1 MSSTGIKPL
10 SSGPLIIRTYND
22 SSINNTFVLGAYDT
36 PVSSGR
42 VLITSSGGRLV
53 PSDNITISSINVGTL
68 SADVFYVS
76 TLNASTLDSYIPYV
90 GAISNVNLNG
100 KQLKNIADATDPHDA
115 VAFGQISS
123 ITGLVPYTSSIKNV
137 DLNAKLLR
145 NIGNGIL
152 PQDAVAL
159 NQLGPSLPAGSAQ
172 GSYIVYDNGAYIN
185 NSTNSINLGLNT
197 YSISPSSIN
206 IGHSAGAGNSGSVSD
221 TVNIGQSTGSSYQAN
236 QTVAIG
242 SNAGATSQGL
252 GSVAIGY
259 KAGYT
264 GQSTGAIAIG
274 WNSAPANQE
283 ARAIAIGES
292 VAGDCI
298 QGAYSIGIGYK
309 AAYNISAAN
318 SIVLNAIGSA
328 LDAIGPGFFVAP
340 LRDAFTHTSS
350 IKGMMYQ
357 LDTKEIVYNQ
367 TTIWNVI
374 IIGQATP
381 AVPLAVPLAY
391 FMPSGQTINPA
402 QSYPCTVTRAWA
414 GAGNYEI
421 TFPLASSPNFGDY
434 TTITTG
440 ANPADYNTTLLVT
453 AFVSSP
459 NGNSI
464 TINCFLANPVAYD
477 LLLNDK
483 ISLRVEF

>member
-22 SSINNTFVLGAYDT
+22 SSINNTFVLGAYDK

-42 VLITSSGGRLV
+42 VLITSTGGRLV

-76 TLNASTLDSYIPYV
+76 TLNASTINNNGSTITLDSYIPYV
-90 GAISNVNLNG
+90 GAISTVNLNG
-100 KQLKNIADATDPHDA
+100 QQLKNIADATDQHDA
-115 VAFGQISS
+115 VAYNQISS
-123 ITGLVPYTSSIKNV
+123 FLT
-137 DLNAKLLR
+137 
-145 NIGNGIL
+145 
-152 PQDAVAL
+152 
-159 NQLGPSLPAGSAQ
+159 PAGSAQ
-172 GSYIVYDNGAYIN
+172 GSYIVYNNGAYIN
-185 NSTNSINLGLNT
+185 NATNSINLGLNT
-197 YSISPSSIN
+197 NSISPSSIN

-221 TVNIGQSTGSSYQAN
+221 TVNIGQSTGSSYQASY
-236 QTVAIG
+236 TVAIG
-242 SNAGATSQGL
+242 SNAGAIYQGS
-252 GSVAIGY
+252 GSVAVGC

-264 GQSTGAIAIG
+264 GQSAGAIAIG

-292 VAGDCI
+292 VAGDCT
-298 QGAYSIGIGYK
+298 QGEYSIGIGNK
-309 AAYNISAAN
+309 AAYNVSAAN
-318 SIVLNAIGSA
+318 SIVLNAQSLIA

-340 LRDAFTHTSS
+340 LRKDFLPTSS

-357 LDTKEIVYNQ
+357 LNTKEIVYNQ

-391 FMPSGQTINPA
+391 FMPSGQTINA
-402 QSYPCTVTRAWA
+402 QSYPCTVTRAE
-414 GAGNYEI
+414 AGNYEI

-440 ANPADYNTTLLVT
+440 ANPDEYSTTLLVT
-453 AFVSSP
+453 AYVEDVD
-459 NGNSI
+459 SI
-464 TINCFLANPVAYD
+464 IINCFLANPVAYD

>member
-197 YSISPSSIN
+197 YSISPTSIN
-206 IGHSAGAGNSGSVSD
+206 IGHSAGAGNLVSIVD
-221 TVNIGQSTGSSYQAN
+221 TVNIGQSTGSSGQAS

-242 SNAGATSQGL
+242 SNAGATSQGF

-259 KAGYT
+259 QAGCI
-264 GQSTGAIAIG
+264 GQ
-274 WNSAPANQE
+274 
-283 ARAIAIGES
+283 GE
-292 VAGDCI
+292 
-298 QGAYSIGIGYK
+298 YSIGIGNK
-309 AAYNISAAN
+309 AAYNVSAAN
-318 SIVLNAIGSA
+318 SIVLNAQTGIA

-340 LRDAFTHTSS
+340 LRKDFLPTSS

-357 LDTKEIVYNQ
+357 LNTKEIVYNQ